1 MIKTTIEI
9 DRLQFHAHH
18 GVIPQERVVGNDFEV
33 SLRLVYPAQSA
44 VDNDCLDGTLN
55 YATVCAVVREVMSEP
70 SQLLE
75 HVCGRLQQALLE
87 RFPLIESGTVK
98 VAKLH
103 PPIPSAQLH
112 QVAVELTW
120 A

>member
-55 YATVCAVVREVMSEP
+55 YATVCAVVREVMAEP

>member
-1 MIKTTIEI
+1 MTKTTIEI
-9 DRLQFHAHH
+9 ERMLIHAHH
-18 GVIPQERVVGNDFEV
+18 GVIEQERVVGNDFEV

-55 YATVCAVVREVMSEP
+55 YAEAYALVQKVMAEP
-70 SQLLE
+70 SNLLE
-75 HVCGRLQQALLE
+75 NVCGRLQRALTE

-103 PPIPSAQLH
+103 PPIPSAQM
-112 QVAVELTW
+112 QRVAVELSW
-120 A
+120 D